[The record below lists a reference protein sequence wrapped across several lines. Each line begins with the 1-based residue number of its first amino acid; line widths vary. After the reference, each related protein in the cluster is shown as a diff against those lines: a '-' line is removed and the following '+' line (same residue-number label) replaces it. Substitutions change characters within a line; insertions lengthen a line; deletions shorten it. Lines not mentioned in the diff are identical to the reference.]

1 MIKNLP
7 ANAGDARD
15 VGSIPE
21 LGRSLGEGNG
31 NPLQYSCLGN
41 PMDRGAW
48 WAIVQW
54 VCKESDTKHSKLMN
68 IIREKID
75 WIGK

>member
-1 MIKNLP
+1 
-7 ANAGDARD
+7 
-15 VGSIPE
+15 
-21 LGRSLGEGNG
+21 
-31 NPLQYSCLGN
+31 
-41 PMDRGAW
+41 MDRGAW